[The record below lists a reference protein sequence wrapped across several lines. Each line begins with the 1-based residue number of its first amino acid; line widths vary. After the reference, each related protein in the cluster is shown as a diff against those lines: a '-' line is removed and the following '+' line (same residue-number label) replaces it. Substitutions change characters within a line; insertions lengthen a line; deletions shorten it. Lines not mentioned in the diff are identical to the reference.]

1 MKKKAL
7 VSSLLVIALCLSLI
21 VGSTF
26 ALFTSESTLSIAVN
40 SAQVK
45 LIASFKE
52 GSFEVFSVEAKDGG
66 SEVDENGHTYEH
78 VARPDNKTFYNG
90 GTAVQEGSE
99 VKLDR
104 VTPGDKVNFT
114 VIGTNDSNV
123 KVMYRYRIECLK
135 GFELA
140 HGMTVTING
149 TKYDSL
155 STYVSAWTEL
165 AAHTDMDPVD
175 ISIEMLVD
183 RGNEYQNLKDTSYN
197 IVVEAVQA
205 NGVTE
210 GEAEITYINR
220 IAPGTTAE
228 EISAMMADP
237 DVDHVVF
244 GENMSLTINDDI
256 KDKILD
262 GAGSDVALT
271 LTGNLENVVVT
282 NIVDTDGSAYNLVFN
297 GTTGNVTVTDC
308 TLLNAG
314 GDKGAIKL
322 NSTVDLTIDKCNFA
336 ASGEGKS
343 YSMWGYGNGNLTIT
357 QSTFTGFGSWAIMVN
372 GNVIGDVT
380 IEGCTFT
387 DCQQGIFKA
396 GVKGN
401 GTGTVEGTV
410 NFNYNTIENCTGE
423 KNNDAAMFGGNL
435 AANMFAEGNVRDGA
449 SWNPDASHGFV
460 GK

>member
-123 KVMYRYRIECLK
+123 KVMYRYRIECLQ

-149 TKYDSL
+149 TKYNSL

-165 AAHTDMDPVD
+165 AAHTDMDPVA

-183 RGNEYQNLKDTSYN
+183 RGNEYQNLQDTSYN

-228 EISAMMADP
+228 EISAMMANP
-237 DVDHVVF
+237 DVDHIVF
-244 GENMSLTINDDI
+244 GEDMSLTINDDI

-271 LTGNLENVVVT
+271 LTGNMENVLVT
-282 NIVDTDGSAYNLVFN
+282 NIVSDEAHNSI
-297 GTTGNVTVTDC
+297 NVK
-308 TLLNAG
+308 NA
-314 GDKGAIKL
+314 
-322 NSTVDLTIDKCNFA
+322 T
-336 ASGEGKS
+336 
-343 YSMWGYGNGNLTIT
+343 
-357 QSTFTGFGSWAIMVN
+357 
-372 GNVIGDVT
+372 GDVT
-380 IEGCTFT
+380 IENCQLISGSGTSAVAIALGPNANVTINNCEFTSGEGKTYAMYNSGAAGSLVITDTTFMGFSSWAIQVNNAVNGDVVIDGCTFETPDGVLKVLNGISGDFTFTNNTMIGCKGHDGNINKLLVSGSGT
-387 DCQQGIFKA
+387 DPVRCDGTKTVSGNTLDGVEWTQQ
-396 GVKGN
+396 
-401 GTGTVEGTV
+401 
-410 NFNYNTIENCTGE
+410 
-423 KNNDAAMFGGNL
+423 
-435 AANMFAEGNVRDGA
+435 
-449 SWNPDASHGFV
+449 
-460 GK
+460 